1 MNEPEILVIDDEQE
15 MLISYEKILKKEG
28 YNVTTTISAEKAL
41 GFLKKSHNYSLIIC
55 DLKMPEMDGMTFLA
69 HLKEQHPH
77 LPVIMVTGYGTLDSA
92 IEAVKIGAFDFIEKP
107 FSKKKLTESVKK
119 ALEQIVLKD
128 DNIKDDN
135 FSNIIGKSKGMLQI
149 FDVIK
154 KVAYGNGNV
163 MVTGESGVGK
173 ELIAR
178 SIHKNSLRR
187 NRPMIP
193 INCGGLPDTL
203 FESELFGYEKGAFTG
218 AFQAKP
224 GLVELAN
231 GGTLFLDE
239 ICETSQPLQ
248 VKLLR
253 MLEDR
258 KIRRIGG
265 KSEIP
270 VDIRVVSATNRD
282 MEEMLEN
289 GSLREDLFYRINTIQ
304 IHVPPLRDRKDD
316 LALLISYFLNEL
328 NQKYDRQINEI
339 DSSAKEIL
347 KNYHWPGNVR
357 ELQNV
362 IERTYYLANPPTIK
376 QNDLPSFLY
385 SERNLKRIDRWKNVP
400 YKDAKDLAIK
410 EFEKDYLLFQ
420 LEKNSWNISK
430 TAEICGMDRRTLHRL
445 IKRYDLKRS

>member
-1 MNEPEILVIDDEQE
+1 MHEPEILVIDDEQE
-15 MLISYEKILKKEG
+15 MLTSYEKILKKEG
-28 YNVTTTISAEKAL
+28 YNVNTTISAEKAL
-41 GFLKKSHNYSLIIC
+41 EFLGKSHNYSLIIC
-55 DLKMPEMDGMTFLA
+55 DLKMPGMDGMTFLA
-69 HLKEQHPH
+69 HIKEKHPH
-77 LPVIMVTGYGTLDSA
+77 LPVIMVSGYGTLDSA

-107 FSKKKLTESVKK
+107 FSKKKLTESVEK
-119 ALEQIVLKD
+119 ALEQIVPKE
-128 DNIKDDN
+128 DNNKEN
-135 FSNIIGKSKGMLQI
+135 SFSNIIGKSKGMLQI

-154 KVAYGNGNV
+154 KVSYGNGNV
-163 MVTGESGVGK
+163 LVTGESGVGK

-218 AFQAKP
+218 AFQSKP

-239 ICETSQPLQ
+239 ICETTQPLQ

-282 MEEMLEN
+282 IEEMLEN

-304 IHVPPLRDRKDD
+304 IHVPPLRERKDD
-316 LALLISYFLNEL
+316 LSLLISYFLNEL
-328 NQKYDRQINEI
+328 NQKYDRQIHEI

-362 IERTYYLANPPTIK
+362 VERTYYLANPPTIK
-376 QNDLPSFLY
+376 RNDLPSFLY
-385 SERNLKRIDRWKNVP
+385 SEQNLIRVDRWKNIP
-400 YKDAKDLAIK
+400 YKEAKDLAI
-410 EFEKDYLLFQ
+410 EVFEKDYLLLQ
-420 LEKNSWNISK
+420 LEKYEWNISK
-430 TAEICGMDRRTLHRL
+430 SAETCGMDRRTLHRL
-445 IKRYDLKRS
+445 IKRYNLRN